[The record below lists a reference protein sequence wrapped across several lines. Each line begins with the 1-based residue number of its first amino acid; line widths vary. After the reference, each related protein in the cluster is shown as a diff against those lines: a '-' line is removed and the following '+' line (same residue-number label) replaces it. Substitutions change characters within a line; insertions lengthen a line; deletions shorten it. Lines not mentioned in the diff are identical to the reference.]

1 MQKGLLLLL
10 CLPMIGFGQN
20 CPTIGIPSYYNCSDI
35 AQFVINY
42 PNCTNLPSTLR
53 LPYDGGDLTNYPGLT
68 QLDSISGNV
77 TCDECEITSFAGL
90 SALKYVGGSVSID
103 EPHDI
108 LTDLYGL
115 TNLSHIGGSL
125 SLLECGDLISTN
137 GIANLNSVNQVR
149 IVECDNLVN
158 IVGFDDIDSL
168 IGGLYIEET
177 SLTNLNGFN
186 NLKFIG
192 NLEISDN
199 PMLNNLIG
207 LSSVLTVDGYI
218 EIDDNISLQS
228 LLGLDSIIPNQISN
242 LILKDNDSLSYCEL
256 DNICEYIDQA
266 YGPSTIYANNTNC
279 NSILDVQNQCLS
291 LSQVVSVEGVWH
303 ADTVQY
309 AAPFFLEILFVN
321 TGNTPIVDTAIT
333 ANIVI
338 TPVNGPSQNWQI
350 LTFTQSIPQGVFAP
364 GDSLFIDDLNAP
376 LNGGAQLYQQAGD
389 NLVVIWPSFTV
400 PATIDTSITPLYVI
414 PPTTSINEMTPSINT
429 ASHFYIYDIL
439 GRKYDNIKYIS
450 MGSMYIRD
458 GKKYI
463 RK

>member
-1 MQKGLLLLL
+1 MKKGLLLLL

-35 AQFVINY
+35 AQFVVDY

-53 LPYDGGDLTNYPGLT
+53 LPFDGGDLTNYPGLT
-68 QLDSISGNV
+68 QLDSISGSVVCN
-77 TCDECEITSFAGL
+77 ECEITSFAGL
-90 SALKYVGGSVSID
+90 SALKYVGGNVYID

-108 LTDLYGL
+108 ITDLYGL

-125 SLLECGDLISTN
+125 TLLECGDLISTN
-137 GIANLNSVNQVR
+137 GIANLNSVNEVR
-149 IVECDNLVN
+149 IVECDNIVN

-192 NLEISDN
+192 NLEISEN

-218 EIDDNISLQS
+218 EIVENISLQS
-228 LLGLDSIIPNQISN
+228 LFGLDSIIPNQISN
-242 LILKDNDSLSYCEL
+242 LILTDNDSLSYCNL
-256 DNICEYIDQA
+256 DNICEYIDQG
-266 YGPSTIYANNTNC
+266 YGPSTIYANKTNC

-291 LSQVVSVEGVWH
+291 LPQYISVNGVYH

-309 AAPFFLEILFVN
+309 ATPLDLDFWFVN
-321 TGNTPIVDTAIT
+321 NSITTYFISSIT
-333 ANIVI
+333 ANIAI
-338 TPVNGPSQNWQI
+338 IPVNASIINLQPFS
-350 LTFTQSIPQGVFAP
+350 FTQTIPQAAFYP
-364 GDSLFIDDLNAP
+364 GDSIYISP
-376 LNGGAQLYQQAGD
+376 PVGVQLYQQAGD
-389 NLVVIWPSFTV
+389 NLVVIWPSMAV
-400 PATIDTSITPLYVI
+400 PFISDTSVTPLYVI
-414 PPTTSINEMTPSINT
+414 PPVTSVNEV
-429 ASHFYIYDIL
+429 IYPIYEEFDNSL
-439 GRKYDNIKYIS
+439 YDLMGRRYDNIIDIPT
-450 MGSMYIRD
+450 GVMYIRD

-463 RK
+463 KK